1 MLYLKVDPTVHI
13 FSQLFKALPIFPNAT
28 NSISAS
34 LLSLVL
40 LGFRYVFIAMLVLE
54 HLRAILLGT
63 FLIFLSVGQFKD
75 AFDFQVELF
84 KESKNSGRQIALK
97 YVLKYREILMI
108 RDTFYSFLS
117 LGLTTLLFTVTIFV
131 ICFNYV
137 IIKMFAVLPTML
149 CVFFIYVVFILL
161 FLCNSA
167 LKEGAAFEQASLD
180 LLKSFRIG
188 ANSLQ
193 GKDHKYVLRA
203 VKSLPPFSLYI
214 GLPGFNI
221 LKLCNS
227 TTTATFVFIM
237 DQTVNALLTF

>member
-1 MLYLKVDPTVHI
+1 
-13 FSQLFKALPIFPNAT
+13 
-28 NSISAS
+28 
-34 LLSLVL
+34 
-40 LGFRYVFIAMLVLE
+40 MLVLE
-54 HLRAILLGT
+54 HQRVLVLGT
-63 FLIFLSVGQFKD
+63 FVVLLLFGLLKD

-84 KESKNSGRQIALK
+84 KESKNSGRQIGLK

-108 RDTFYSFLS
+108 RDTFYSFICFGLS
-117 LGLTTLLFTVTIFV
+117 TLLFVVTFFV
-131 ICFNYV
+131 IACNYA
-137 IIKMFAVLPTML
+137 IIKMFAVLPTL
-149 CVFFIYVVFILL
+149 VSVFFIYLIFVLL
-161 FLCNSA
+161 FLCNSV
-167 LKEGAAFEQASLD
+167 LNEGAAFEQASLD

-193 GKDHKYVLRA
+193 GKDRKYVLRA